1 MTENIGHHGH
11 DDQPEQLDDTH
22 RDTDSE
28 LRREIEECIDATTR
42 RPWFVALKSLPGE
55 AGLWVGTEE
64 DLMEELIKR
73 TVQEQATSTS
83 PQKSFLLA
91 HERSS
96 SRLRTSTGP

>member
-1 MTENIGHHGH
+1 MTENIGHH
-11 DDQPEQLDDTH
+11 DQPDEQLHDYRVEDAAPG
-22 RDTDSE
+22 RVIDE
-28 LRREIEECIDATTR
+28 WIDAITR
-42 RPWFVALKSLPGE
+42 RPWFVALKGLPGE